1 MPRDFKSF
9 SKEHNKV
16 VDENKKIIED
26 NQQKANEYQHIL
38 DKYKDM
44 DNNQLMSNLF
54 SEASKLKREGKLD
67 ANQLKSL
74 KSTIA
79 PFLNSEQQ
87 EMLNSLIN
95 AINEQK

>member
-9 SKEHNKV
+9 SKEHNKA

-67 ANQLKSL
+67 ANQLNSL